1 MAIIQRAPGHM
12 QSAPPLIAPGA
23 STHKPED
30 LRAAVKA
37 AFIGTFIEWFDYASY
52 LYMSAIVALVFFPEL
67 EGRTALIYT
76 FGLFALSFLVRPVG
90 AVIWGH
96 IGDRLGRIHTLS
108 ASILLMSGATFV
120 IGVLPGYASIG
131 AAAPLLLL
139 VCRFVQ
145 AFSAA
150 GEYAGASTH
159 LAEVAPEGKRGLY
172 SAIVPAAT
180 ATGLLLGSL
189 IATFLTGFLDGGALQ
204 SWGWRIPF
212 LLAAPLGIY
221 GLIVRLHTNESE
233 RFTEATSE
241 LPDAQAPRGPV
252 REVLHYP
259 RALLIGFAGSVLGAI
274 GFYVI
279 LTYLPTYLSKELGMS
294 ATMAFISSSIASA
307 CYAALTLVTGY
318 LSDRIGR
325 RRAMLVATGSM
336 LLGAVPA
343 FVLLETEVF
352 LIVVAVQIFLG
363 ALLALNNGVLPAFLS
378 EQFPTRTRL
387 TGFALTFNFAN
398 AIFGGTAP
406 MVVTWLIGSTGSLL
420 SPAFYLAF
428 AAVVTGIAV
437 VFAGKHNKLADETVV
452 TAS

>member
-139 VCRFVQ
+139 ACRFVQ

-180 ATGLLLGSL
+180 ATGLLLGS
-189 IATFLTGFLDGGALQ
+189 
-204 SWGWRIPF
+204 
-212 LLAAPLGIY
+212 
-221 GLIVRLHTNESE
+221 
-233 RFTEATSE
+233 
-241 LPDAQAPRGPV
+241 
-252 REVLHYP
+252 
-259 RALLIGFAGSVLGAI
+259 
-274 GFYVI
+274 
-279 LTYLPTYLSKELGMS
+279 
-294 ATMAFISSSIASA
+294 
-307 CYAALTLVTGY
+307 
-318 LSDRIGR
+318 
-325 RRAMLVATGSM
+325 
-336 LLGAVPA
+336 
-343 FVLLETEVF
+343 
-352 LIVVAVQIFLG
+352 
-363 ALLALNNGVLPAFLS
+363 
-378 EQFPTRTRL
+378 
-387 TGFALTFNFAN
+387 
-398 AIFGGTAP
+398 
-406 MVVTWLIGSTGSLL
+406 
-420 SPAFYLAF
+420 
-428 AAVVTGIAV
+428 
-437 VFAGKHNKLADETVV
+437 
-452 TAS
+452 